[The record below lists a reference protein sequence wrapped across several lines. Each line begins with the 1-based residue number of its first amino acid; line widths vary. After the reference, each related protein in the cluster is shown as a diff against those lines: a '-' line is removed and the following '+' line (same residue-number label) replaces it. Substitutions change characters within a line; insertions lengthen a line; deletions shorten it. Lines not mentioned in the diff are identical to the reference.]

1 MTDTNDHDRPIMPTD
16 LPPGEYRVRITRDPD
31 GSLHWKTI
39 ESRHPVAEQLRR
51 MTTTVEQLD
60 EQMRGTT
67 LTLEEFNQIIRAAAR
82 LERRLHQLR
91 GMAESRH
98 YDRHSGK
105 ADQS

>member
-1 MTDTNDHDRPIMPTD
+1 MTDTNDHDRPIMPTG

-31 GSLHWKTI
+31 GNIHWEI
-39 ESRHPVAEQLRR
+39 IDAYHPVTGQLRR
-51 MTTTVEQLD
+51 MTTTVDHLA
-60 EQMRGTT
+60 EQMRGIT
-67 LTLEEFNQIIRAAAR
+67 LTLEDSNQIIRAAAR

-105 ADQS
+105 AEQS